1 MAQGWLNVNL
11 LPWLETRHFVSQMPT
26 HDLTHFGVSW
36 SVAILRRQAQLGPAW
51 RKLNLGRV
59 EGHDGRI
66 IRVSSENATTLCSFT
81 PPQITRPSTT
91 AARGSSLR
99 AVRTCPQP
107 TRHRHKPAPSRKT
120 RMRSGWDGLSDSYSP
135 TYFSKLM
142 KCFNA

>member
-1 MAQGWLNVNL
+1 MPGILFNMAQGWLNVNL

-66 IRVSSENATTLCSFT
+66 IRVSS
-81 PPQITRPSTT
+81 
-91 AARGSSLR
+91 
-99 AVRTCPQP
+99 
-107 TRHRHKPAPSRKT
+107 
-120 RMRSGWDGLSDSYSP
+120 
-135 TYFSKLM
+135 
-142 KCFNA
+142 